1 VFRPRPSQKVAIA
14 ALAAVALTLSGCVV
28 VGESPRPSTSTITDP
43 QAFGAAGD
51 FYTQQLQWRGCNDDM
66 ECAEVLAPLNW
77 DAPQE
82 TIRIAVMR
90 SVVSNPIGSLLINPG
105 GPGSSGINWMRDNF
119 SSIAT
124 SGVRERF
131 SLVAFDPRG
140 VGQSTAV
147 TCRDK
152 DLKDELLYSQS
163 PFELGSPEDYR
174 RTEKLLIDFAT
185 DCIAGS
191 GDLLGYVDTQSAA
204 RDLDLLRH
212 LLGDEKIN
220 YLGFSYGT
228 ELGSTYAALFPDRVG
243 RMVLD
248 GAIDPTLTEEQG
260 LIAQADGFD
269 RAFRAYLTDCLENT
283 GCPFSG
289 TTEDALLEVAQFFES
304 LESAALPTESERMLS
319 LSSGLTGVIA
329 ALYSQFSWPFLTQAF
344 DEALAGDGTTLLFF
358 ADLYNDRNR
367 EGSYDS
373 NLIEA
378 NIAINCADGRYDQSP
393 ESVQQTLAD
402 LETASPLFGKY
413 FGDPSLS
420 CFGWPAQPERP
431 TLDYAVP
438 LASSPLVIGTT
449 GDPATP
455 YAQAVSLSR
464 LLSGARL
471 ITFEGE
477 GHTIYGGESAC
488 VNNAVDDYLLRGE
501 LPSEDLEC
509 R

>member
-1 VFRPRPSQKVAIA
+1 MRRLSLFKNA
-14 ALAAVALTLSGCVV
+14 ALLTAAVFALSACAVLV
-28 VGESPRPSTSTITDP
+28 EQPAPSTSTITDP
-43 QAFGAAGD
+43 PSFGSTDD
-51 FYTQQLQWRGCNDDM
+51 FYTQQLQWRDCNGGM

-82 TIRIAVMR
+82 TIRLAVMR
-90 SVVSNPIGSLLINPG
+90 SVVDRPIGSLLINPG
-105 GPGSSGINWMRDNF
+105 GPGVSGIEWMRQRF

-124 SGVRERF
+124 ARVRDQF

-152 DLKDELLYSQS
+152 ELKDELLYAQS
-163 PFELGSPEDYR
+163 PFELGSPEDYL
-174 RTEKLLIDFAT
+174 RTETLLIDFAT

-191 GDLLGYVDTQSAA
+191 GDLLGYIDTQSAA

-228 ELGSTYAALFPDRVG
+228 QLGSNYAALFPDRVG

-248 GAIDPTLTEEQG
+248 GAIDPTLTEEQS

-283 GCPFSG
+283 DCPFSG
-289 TTEDALLEVAQFFES
+289 TTEEALLEVAQFFES
-304 LESAALPTESERMLS
+304 LESRALPTDSERMLS
-319 LSSGLTGVIA
+319 LGSGLTGVIA
-329 ALYSQFSWPFLTQAF
+329 ALYSQFSWPELSRALN
-344 DEALAGDGTTLLFF
+344 EALAGDGTTLLFF

-367 EGSYDS
+367 EGNYDS

-393 ESVQQTLAD
+393 EAVQQTLAD
-402 LETASPLFGKY
+402 LEVASPLFGKY

-431 TLDYAVP
+431 TLDFTVP

-471 ITFEGE
+471 ISFEGE
-477 GHTIYGGESAC
+477 GHTIYGGQSFC
-488 VNNAVDDYLLRGE
+488 VNDAVDDFLLRGE
-501 LPSEDLEC
+501 LPSDDLEC

>member
-1 VFRPRPSQKVAIA
+1 MLRPNLVAKL
-14 ALAAVALTLSGCVV
+14 ALASVVALALSGCVV
-28 VGESPRPSTSTITDP
+28 LNERPAPSTSTITDP
-43 QAFGAAGD
+43 QAFGAASD
-51 FYTQQLQWRGCNDDM
+51 FYTQQLKWRSCNDDM
-66 ECAEVLAPLNW
+66 ECAEVLAPLDW
-77 DAPQE
+77 QAPQA
-82 TIRIAVMR
+82 TIRLAVMR

-105 GPGSSGINWMRDNF
+105 GPGSSGINWMKDNF

-124 SGVRERF
+124 SGVRTQF

-152 DLKDELLYSQS
+152 DLKDELLYAQS
-163 PFELGSPEDYR
+163 PYELGSPADYA
-174 RTEKLLIDFAT
+174 RTEALLIDFAT

-191 GDLLGYVDTQSAA
+191 GDLLGYIDTQSAA

-212 LLGDEKIN
+212 LLGDAKIN

-228 ELGSTYAALFPDRVG
+228 QLGSTYAALFPDRVG

-269 RAFRAYLTDCLENT
+269 RAFRAYLTDCLQSS
-283 GCPFSG
+283 GCPFEG
-289 TTEDALLEVAQFFES
+289 NTETALLEVAQFFAG
-304 LESAALPTESERMLS
+304 LESAALPTQSDRTLS

-329 ALYSQFSWPFLTQAF
+329 ALYSEFSWPFLSQAF
-344 DEALAGDGTTLLFF
+344 EEALAGDGTTLLFF

-367 EGSYDS
+367 AGDYDS

-393 ESVQQTLAD
+393 EAVLQTMAA
-402 LETASPLFGKY
+402 LEVASPLFGKY
-413 FGDPSLS
+413 FGDPSLN
-420 CFGWPAQPERP
+420 CLGWPARPERP
-431 TLDYAVP
+431 VLDYTVP
-438 LASSPLVIGTT
+438 LASAPLVIGTT

-455 YAQAVSLSR
+455 YAQAVALSR

-471 ITFEGE
+471 ISYEGE
-477 GHTIYGGESAC
+477 GHTIYGGDSPC
-488 VNNAVDDYLLRGE
+488 VNDAVDAYLLRGE
-501 LPSEDLEC
+501 LPSQNLEC

>member
-1 VFRPRPSQKVAIA
+1 MPRPNLFAKLALAMVA
-14 ALAAVALTLSGCVV
+14 ALALSGCVIQS
-28 VGESPRPSTSTITDP
+28 ERPSPGTSTITDP
-43 QAFGAAGD
+43 QAFGAASD
-51 FYTQQLQWRGCNDDM
+51 FYTQQLQWRSCNDGM
-66 ECAEVLAPLNW
+66 ECAEVLAPLDW
-77 DAPQE
+77 QAPQA
-82 TIRIAVMR
+82 TIRLAVMR

-124 SGVRERF
+124 SAVRAQF
-131 SLVAFDPRG
+131 SLVSFDPRG

-152 DLKDELLYSQS
+152 ELKDVFLYAQS

-174 RTEKLLIDFAT
+174 RTEQLLLDFAA
-185 DCIAGS
+185 DCISGS
-191 GDLLGYVDTQSAA
+191 GDLLGYIDTQSAA

-228 ELGSTYAALFPDRVG
+228 QLGSTYAALFPERVG

-269 RAFRAYLTDCLENT
+269 RAFRAYLTDCLANS

-289 TTEDALLEVAQFFES
+289 NTEQALVQVAKFLGS
-304 LESAALPTESERMLS
+304 LETAALPTQGERMLS
-319 LSSGLTGVIA
+319 LSAGLTGVIA

-344 DEALAGDGTTLLFF
+344 DEALACDGSTLLFF

-367 EGSYDS
+367 SGEYDS

-378 NIAINCADGRYDQSP
+378 NIAINCADGRYDKTP
-393 ESVQQTLAD
+393 AAVEQTMAE
-402 LETASPLFGKY
+402 LERASPLFGKY
-413 FGDPSLS
+413 FGDPSLN
-420 CFGWPAQPERP
+420 CLGWPAKPERP
-431 TLDYAVP
+431 ELDFSVP
-438 LASSPLVIGTT
+438 LAAGPLVIGTT

-455 YAQAVSLSR
+455 YAQAVSLAR

-471 ITFEGE
+471 ISFEGE
-477 GHTIYGGESAC
+477 GHTIYGGENFC
-488 VNNAVDDYLLRGE
+488 VNDAVDAYLLRGE
-501 LPSEDLEC
+501 LPGEDLTC